1 MHYSDGGGNGDAL
14 SVRRRASHPW
24 RTLKTSATRSRRNEM
39 RRTHVG
45 LFWHGLRGRLG
56 AESEGEF
63 PAPAFCQVESFP
75 DGIFK
80 IRLRDGDL
88 QAHRFNGHPILR
100 DVLGFVGS
108 FFCIH
113 GVCFY
118 WLAFGC
124 TIGGILRDQFVSSM
138 G

>member
-1 MHYSDGGGNGDAL
+1 
-14 SVRRRASHPW
+14 
-24 RTLKTSATRSRRNEM
+24 M

-45 LFWHGLRGRLG
+45 LFWHGLRERLG
-56 AESEGEF
+56 AESEVEF
-63 PAPAFCQVESFP
+63 PSPAFCQGESFP

-80 IRLRDGDL
+80 IRLRDGNL
-88 QAHRFNGHPILR
+88 QAHRLNGRPILR

-113 GVCFY
+113 GVCLFTG
-118 WLAFGC
+118 WLLVVRLEKM
-124 TIGGILRDQFVSSM
+124 LRNQIVSSM